1 MKKIL
6 AFIMHVYAFFS
17 APFNFNF
24 DKEVENYNQIM
35 KHAGLSNFDD
45 YDGENLDENLDENL
59 EDQFQEHLDDFV
71 RKGNSRANA
80 SRMASTRMQGKYG
93 SRWSNY
99 VKNKPSSSLVGGRS
113 LRGSVAQFAIKINR
127 LNYGAATMPSLPIAL
142 FGTIHKYSNY
152 NIINSMIPSGWS
164 LDNVIF
170 DQTQGY
176 VQFVYTTGG
185 GTSGSYIQVSCDQI
199 SYNSLLNA
207 LATDSFRTSFIRYEV
222 NPADVS
228 QFSNDAKVMKKTSFG
243 QFAENPLP
251 VSNNRDPK
259 NYQNGI
265 IDIPNPIDIDKDTA
279 VVFIIKPTLT
289 QAISLSFN
297 VAKFYRQDRK
307 MLS

>member
-1 MKKIL
+1 MKKII
-6 AFIMHVYAFFS
+6 AFIMHVWAFFR

-24 DKEVENYNQIM
+24 DKEVENYNQLM
-35 KHAGLSNFDD
+35 RHAGLSNFDD
-45 YDGENLDENLDENL
+45 YDGENLDENLE
-59 EDQFQEHLDDFV
+59 EQFEEHLDDFV
-71 RKGNSRANA
+71 RRGNSRERAA
-80 SRMASTRMQGKYG
+80 TLASTRMQSKHG

-99 VKNKPSSSLVGGRS
+99 VKNKPTSSLVGGRA
-113 LRGSVAQFAIKINR
+113 LRGTVAQFAIKINR
-127 LNYGAATMPSLPIAL
+127 LNYGTAQQPLLPIAL

-170 DQTQGY
+170 DQTQGF
-176 VQFVYTTGG
+176 VQFVYTTNG
-185 GTSGSYIQVSCDQI
+185 GTSGAYIQVSCDQI

-207 LATDSFRTSFIRYEV
+207 LATDSFRTAFIRYEV
-222 NPADVS
+222 HPNDVS
-228 QFSNDAKVMKKTSFG
+228 QFSNDAKVLKKTSFG

-251 VSNNRDPK
+251 ISNNRDPK

-265 IDIPNPIDIDKDTA
+265 IDIPNPIDIDKDTCA
-279 VVFIIKPTLT
+279 VFLIRPTLT

-307 MLS
+307 MLA